1 MFFILALMFKRIT
14 QVEVMI
20 IDIVRQIM
28 KLKFFLKYSLLI
40 FIKNHILEK
49 LSLHKFIKI
58 NLKIFEVL

>member
-1 MFFILALMFKRIT
+1 MLFILELIFKRIT

-40 FIKNHILEK
+40 FIKNQILEK

-58 NLKIFEVL
+58 NLKIL

>member
-1 MFFILALMFKRIT
+1 MLLILELMFKRIT
-14 QVEVMI
+14 QVDVII

-58 NLKIFEVL
+58 NLKIL